1 MIVQRLRDIQ
11 NRFGY
16 LPDEELKKL
25 AREADVPLYRV
36 EEVASFFPAVR
47 QERHR
52 PVGLEGYV
60 CRDYPCPLRGAG
72 DMLAPGGLPA
82 LATQLYELTGRPVK
96 VEGVS
101 CLGRCDRAPAVWVE
115 QHP

>member
-36 EEVASFFPAVR
+36 EEVASFFPAFR
-47 QERHR
+47 QERNR
-52 PVGLEGYV
+52 PDGLEVRV
-60 CRDYPCPLRGAG
+60 CHDYTYHLRAPDGLLSPEG
-72 DMLAPGGLPA
+72 LARLSEQLSAA
-82 LATQLYELTGRPVK
+82 LLAASRKWARER
-96 VEGVS
+96 
-101 CLGRCDRAPAVWVE
+101 RDRAAR
-115 QHP
+115 